1 MANLRSL
8 ASESLGWLIGT
19 GILLV
24 VAGCFAIYA
33 PFAAGLAADT
43 TIGILLIVGGV
54 AHFVLA
60 WQLRHVGGALWE
72 VLVGVAYVVGG
83 CFLFSYPISGLVT
96 LTTVLAIYLFCS
108 SFMELLAYFGL
119 RFLPHS
125 GWLLFNGIITFILA
139 VMVLRQLPVSAVWV
153 PGTLVGF
160 AMLSSGISRLA
171 LGFAA
176 KRVVGAITA

>member
-1 MANLRSL
+1 MTNLRSI

-24 VAGCFAIYA
+24 LAGGFAIYA

-54 AHFVLA
+54 SHFVLA
-60 WQLRHVGGALWE
+60 WKLRQIGGTLWE
-72 VLVGVAYVVGG
+72 VLVGIGYVLGG
-83 CFLFSYPISGLVT
+83 IVLLVYPVTGLVT
-96 LTTVLAIYLFCS
+96 LTAILAVYLFAS
-108 SFMELLAYFGL
+108 ALTELLAYYGL
-119 RFLPHS
+119 RFLRGS
-125 GWLLFNGIITFILA
+125 GWLLFNSIVTFVLA
-139 VMVLRQLPVSAVWV
+139 IMIVRHLPVSAVWV

-171 LGFAA
+171 LGFTA
-176 KRVVGAITA
+176 KRAVTELTA